1 MDYTEFEALAKEH
14 GARVPYRGHR
24 SEGEIA
30 FYTEWTAGGECGNS
44 CWGRDPRPV
53 HPDEP
58 STCIK
63 EFDEFLLKC
72 VPNIGFM
79 QYRVLENK
87 VLKRDTYS
95 SGGDYYG
102 NYYEDAYLE
111 VPIKGLYDAL
121 VEMNLISNP
130 DADCGMSM

>member
-1 MDYTEFEALAKEH
+1 MDYDEFEKLAKEC
-14 GARVPYRGHR
+14 GARVPYRGLR
-24 SEGEIA
+24 REENLS

-53 HPDEP
+53 SPDKP

-102 NYYEDAYLE
+102 NYYEYAYLE
-111 VPIKGLYDAL
+111 VPVRELYDAL
-121 VEMNLISNP
+121 VEMNLLSAPGDNY
-130 DADCGMSM
+130 GMNM